1 MNTLKY
7 KGFIGSVAYSDEDKI
22 FFGKILG
29 IDGLVNYEGTS
40 VDELNRNF
48 KEAVNDYIAFCE
60 AEGLP
65 LKKSYT
71 GRFNVRISAEIHARI
86 AELSQQRGISLNA
99 FVKETLQNAVM

>member
-7 KGFIGSVAYSDEDKI
+7 KGFIGNVAYSDEDKI
-22 FFGKILG
+22 FFGKIVG
-29 IDGLVNYEGTS
+29 IDGLVNYEGKS

-48 KEAVNDYIAFCE
+48 KEAVNDYIAFCKE
-60 AEGLP
+60 EGLP

-71 GRFNVRISAEIHARI
+71 GRFNVRISAETHAQI

-99 FVKETLQNAVM
+99 FVKETLQKAVQ